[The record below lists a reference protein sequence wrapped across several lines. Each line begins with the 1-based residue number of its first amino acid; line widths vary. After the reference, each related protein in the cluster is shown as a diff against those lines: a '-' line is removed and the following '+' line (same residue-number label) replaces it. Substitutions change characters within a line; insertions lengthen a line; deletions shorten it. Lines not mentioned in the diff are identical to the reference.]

1 MLGRLLTL
9 AYPFLGVFYTD
20 IRINGRGSFHIAS
33 FFKSLYRL
41 SLQLPL
47 IGLESKKSEG

>member
-1 MLGRLLTL
+1 MLGRQLTP

-20 IRINGRGSFHIAS
+20 IRIDSRGSFHIAVS
-33 FFKSLYRL
+33 SKSLSRV

-47 IGLESKKSEG
+47 IGLESNKLEG